1 MRHFILGLLFT
12 IVYCSDT
19 LSQDAYEVTWEQ
31 GTYDTLDNYE
41 SVFEIVDLGFNFDR
55 DSFYCI
61 RNFPVPTFLDI
72 GFSFPYFDNRF
83 EVVMP
88 LPMGQVI
95 LDLFNAQNL
104 QQIFTFMARPEDEN
118 CPFGPLTSDFRL
130 QRGSIDDE
138 KYIAF
143 ELINGRLRGTIQ
155 DDSIPP
161 PYHQLNFQVWLYE
174 SGTIQFKAGE
184 IDLENST
191 SYHPGSGIFHEGLAS
206 YEGPYMGISDLD
218 NSDHYYLKGTFAD
231 PIIDNN
237 FTLDNIDEYILLGL
251 PPEGWTIT
259 WTRTMTDA
267 VQESY
272 VEPVLNNLDGQVEI
286 LSQMDSW
293 VLADIRGQKAL
304 EGKERFIDMTPLPT
318 GYYVLFIELDGQLYN
333 RKLFNP

>member
-12 IVYCSDT
+12 IGYCSDT
-19 LSQDAYEVTWEQ
+19 LSQGAYEVTWEQ

-41 SVFEIVDLGFNFDR
+41 SVFDIVDLGFNFGR

-61 RNFPVPTFLDI
+61 SNFPVPSFLDI
-72 GFSFPYFDNRF
+72 GFSFPYFDNHF
-83 EVVMP
+83 ELVTP
-88 LPMGQVI
+88 LPSGQLI
-95 LDLFNAQNL
+95 FELFGAQNL

-118 CPFGPLTSDFRL
+118 CPFGPFTSDFRF
-130 QRGSIDDE
+130 QRGIIDDE

-143 ELINGRLRGTIQ
+143 ELINGRLAGDIQ
-155 DDSIPP
+155 QDSIQP

-191 SYHPGSGIFHEGLAS
+191 YFDPDNGITWGLTSELEA
-206 YEGPYMGISDLD
+206 PYMGISDLD
-218 NSDHYYLKGTFAD
+218 NSDHYWLKGTFAD
-231 PIIDNN
+231 PIVDND
-237 FTLDNIDEYILLGL
+237 FTLENIDDYILLGL

-267 VQESY
+267 IKDAY
-272 VEPVLNNLDGQVEI
+272 VEPLLHNHNGQVTI
-286 LSQMDSW
+286 LSKMNSW
-293 VLADIRGQKAL
+293 FLTDIRGQKAL